1 MATRQSRSAPR
12 GMSRTHKL
20 WIVDVTLFAL
30 FLLVMNV
37 PLTGIAIHE
46 WLGIVIGLGLVIHLV
61 QHGNWLATVTQR
73 FRTATSFTNRLNY
86 VMTGLL
92 FAAFSSIIVSG
103 LVISEAAVPWLGIV
117 TASSMFWLWLHL
129 VSVNF
134 VLLLTALH
142 IALNW
147 RWIVNSFDRL
157 VAKPFQART
166 VRRHPNAIYSSAKEP
181 S

>member
-1 MATRQSRSAPR
+1 MPTRRNATARK
-12 GMSRTHKL
+12 GISRTQKL
-20 WIVDVTLFAL
+20 WVVDVSLFAV

-46 WLGIVIGLGLVIHLV
+46 WLGIVIGAGLIAHLV

-73 FRTATSFTNRLNY
+73 FRAATSFRNRLNY

-92 FAAFSSIIVSG
+92 FVAFVSIVLSG
-103 LVISEAAVPWLGIV
+103 IVISEVAVPWLGITTV
-117 TASSMFWLWLHL
+117 ASTFWLWLHL

-147 RWIVNSFDRL
+147 SWIASSFGRFVTEPIRARAERRRPRL
-157 VAKPFQART
+157 V
-166 VRRHPNAIYSSAKEP
+166 YP
-181 S
+181 SE